1 MEQHP
6 LSAAFPSMSDED
18 FSALRDSIE
27 NIGVQNPITVYQ
39 GMVIDGWHRYRAANE
54 LGMECPSRELD
65 PATDPRDFVLAQNKA
80 RRNCTASQ
88 LAAAAVKVYGWKGR
102 GNPQLSNS
110 APGADLE
117 ETDIAASEIAE
128 RAGVSTR
135 TIEQAKKVERK
146 ASPEVK
152 KAVER
157 GEVSVKAAAKV
168 ADLPPEQQVQA
179 LHAPKPTKLHTA
191 EVDVLKA
198 QVAELKQ
205 QLADAIEQ
213 RDHVAEELDSALR
226 ILRADDRVAQ
236 ALAEVERFRAQASAA
251 RSRVDG
257 LMNERNAAI
266 RRVKALEKAHVK
278 SAA

>member
-18 FSALRDSIE
+18 FASLRDSIE
-27 NIGVQNPITVYQ
+27 AIGVQNPITVYE

-54 LGMECPSRELD
+54 LGMECPSKELD
-65 PATDPRDFVLAQNKA
+65 PATDPRDFVLAQNKV

-88 LAAAAVKVYGWKGR
+88 LAAAAVKVYGWKPV
-102 GNPQLSNS
+102 GNPNFSNWEPGSQLERPGLS
-110 APGADLE
+110 AAQIADK
-117 ETDIAASEIAE
+117 I
-128 RAGVSTR
+128 GVSDKTV
-135 TIEQAKKVERK
+135 TQAVKVERK
-146 ASPEVK
+146 ASQELK
-152 KAVER
+152 EAVER
-157 GEVSVKAAAKV
+157 GEVSLKAAAQV

-179 LHAPKPTKLHTA
+179 LHAPKPAKLQDA

-198 QVAELKQ
+198 QIAELKQ

-226 ILRADDRVAQ
+226 VLRADDRVAQ
-236 ALAEVERFRAQASAA
+236 ALEEVERFRAQASAA